1 MTKGT
6 YVRLSENMTV
16 AELKNRL
23 GSQLKPVDPTA
34 DSFCRSSFSI

>member
-16 AELKNRL
+16 TELKSRL
-23 GSQLKPVDPTA
+23 GAQLKPVDL
-34 DSFCRSSFSI
+34 F